1 MTEEMRRLESEL
13 TEESHARIRAYA
25 RGLLDLI
32 TLNELREAREMT
44 HATLMK
50 TLQLGPS
57 EASQIE
63 YRTDLYFRTF
73 AGYVEAQGG
82 QLEICAVF
90 PHGTIKIDQFSDL
103 AKMSA
108 NQ

>member
-13 TEESHARIRAYA
+13 TEESHARIQAYA

-32 TLNELREAREMT
+32 TLHGLRDARETT

-50 TLQLGPS
+50 TLQLSPS
-57 EASQIE
+57 ETSQIE

-73 AGYVEAQGG
+73 AGCVEAQGG
-82 QLEICAVF
+82 QLEISAVF

-103 AKMSA
+103 AR
-108 NQ
+108 